1 MDDFFGLG
9 KLSDNSVEVF
19 KEIYPDLAQPALRK
33 VGIALE
39 ATIDFTTI
47 PFKYLGMVSK
57 KADLKIK
64 KNLNN
69 YQSKLD
75 SIDSSEIGSV
85 PPEIGVP
92 ILEELTRITNEELT
106 EMYINLLVNASTV
119 ENSRYA
125 HPSFINVLKNISSDE
140 AKIIDFIM
148 KNKNNLPIYIRYE
161 RYNNV
166 SAAVPITDN
175 INNISNLV
183 DLSFPDNNS
192 FYMKNLISLGIIEA
206 KDLYYRFQVEQY
218 ESFEKSIKEIKED
231 ANRIMKEM
239 IEFERKNGEYASKYE
254 LRGMWGHFKV
264 TDYGK
269 EFFKGITLI
278 DKNNK

>member
-39 ATIDFTTI
+39 ATIDFTI
-47 PFKYLGMVSK
+47 LPFKYLGMVSK

-106 EMYINLLVNASTV
+106 EMYINLLVNASSV

-125 HPSFINVLKNISSDE
+125 HPSFLNVLKNLSADE
-140 AKIIDFIM
+140 AKIIQFLMVNSVENIF
-148 KNKNNLPIYIRYE
+148 PIYVRYQKV
-161 RYNNV
+161 RRSNG
-166 SAAVPITDN
+166 AMIPLTDN
-175 INNISNLV
+175 INDINRLIE
-183 DLSFPDNNS
+183 LSFPDNNN
-192 FYMKNLISLGIIEA
+192 FYINNLISMGIIEA
-206 KDLYYRFQVEQY
+206 RDLYYRFDEERY
-218 ESFEKSIKEIKED
+218 IKFEESIKEIKEG
-231 ANRIMKEM
+231 AEQIMQKMLED
-239 IEFERKNGEYASKYE
+239 EHKKGDLGNASE
-254 LRGMWGHFKV
+254 LNSIWGHFKV
-264 TDYGK
+264 TDYGN
-269 EFFKGITLI
+269 EFFKGIQFE
-278 DKNNK
+278 N